1 MFVPILEIGLEGSI
15 PSLFCGIGAD
25 CYTFGKFGKFGSNS
39 YIYSSTPSWAW
50 DCDSHLGHLWCS
62 YPFDFFS
69 HFGKICGFILYLRGM
84 EFSFCFYYCWCCFFS
99 NFVACWGWKLPLIVM
114 SSFFLCLFIRLSLSS
129 SSSDRDIKTTLLVV
143 LLSGYS
149 SFLK

>member
-1 MFVPILEIGLEGSI
+1 
-15 PSLFCGIGAD
+15 
-25 CYTFGKFGKFGSNS
+25 
-39 YIYSSTPSWAW
+39 
-50 DCDSHLGHLWCS
+50 
-62 YPFDFFS
+62 
-69 HFGKICGFILYLRGM
+69 
-84 EFSFCFYYCWCCFFS
+84 
-99 NFVACWGWKLPLIVM
+99 LPLIVM